1 MKKILSTLG
10 TIILSLATAFSL
22 NAQSISINQAIVQQP
37 PYHVGDTLT
46 MTYTVTN
53 TSTNPRY
60 FWLRYQYNNQA
71 LQFVPNSTVFSQGTS
86 SQTYYTSWS
95 NYQFTSNPN
104 FSVGDLYNQY
114 HTTPWNYVSNNSWNV
129 GQLTVQ
135 RTDAAINGVIATQKY
150 ILLDQNNYNNIH
162 KLDMSYGIDVNGS
175 NITTINS
182 NVLNLTIPSS
192 NILGNSSAYK
202 IMIAFP
208 SGDTTITHLNAQL
221 MNLNADGTTNWS
233 VAPIAQTK
241 FNAQGIAT
249 FTGLK
254 VGQKFAAYVT
264 PSFHLSYLD
273 NIVTVSDAYK
283 AFLGVSEVGLTGT
296 SNYFTYPTLQ
306 KMIGNVSKSD
316 TTFDNNDAYY
326 LFSYVMGIDMSSNTN
341 IPTSTA
347 NTMSF
352 FSGKYKNWA
361 AGLTMDHT
369 FIIDSVA
376 QVDTLAYA
384 YGGDLNF
391 SHSTDPS
398 LIPGSVTGL
407 SVKTPSVG
415 TGTIAAFDVTQ
426 GFTPG
431 GLASVSY
438 NDTLS
443 LSSTVVNGNV
453 ILTGTLTASNL
464 AGLEVI
470 LQYDN
475 SKLTLQNVNFDAG
488 STITN
493 FSTINGNRLTFGSI
507 DQIKTA
513 RIKPGVAYTLT
524 FTTNTPLTDA
534 TGLFFTVL
542 SDAVDGNGNKV
553 NLIVE

>member
-1 MKKILSTLG
+1 
-10 TIILSLATAFSL
+10 
-22 NAQSISINQAIVQQP
+22 
-37 PYHVGDTLT
+37 
-46 MTYTVTN
+46 
-53 TSTNPRY
+53 
-60 FWLRYQYNNQA
+60 
-71 LQFVPNSTVFSQGTS
+71 
-86 SQTYYTSWS
+86 
-95 NYQFTSNPN
+95 
-104 FSVGDLYNQY
+104 
-114 HTTPWNYVSNNSWNV
+114 
-129 GQLTVQ
+129 
-135 RTDAAINGVIATQKY
+135 
-150 ILLDQNNYNNIH
+150 
-162 KLDMSYGIDVNGS
+162 
-175 NITTINS
+175 
-182 NVLNLTIPSS
+182 
-192 NILGNSSAYK
+192 
-202 IMIAFP
+202 
-208 SGDTTITHLNAQL
+208 
-221 MNLNADGTTNWS
+221 
-233 VAPIAQTK
+233 
-241 FNAQGIAT
+241 
-249 FTGLK
+249 
-254 VGQKFAAYVT
+254 
-264 PSFHLSYLD
+264 
-273 NIVTVSDAYK
+273 
-283 AFLGVSEVGLTGT
+283 
-296 SNYFTYPTLQ
+296 
-306 KMIGNVSKSD
+306 
-316 TTFDNNDAYY
+316 
-326 LFSYVMGIDMSSNTN
+326 
-341 IPTSTA
+341 
-347 NTMSF
+347 
-352 FSGKYKNWA
+352 
-361 AGLTMDHT
+361 
-369 FIIDSVA
+369 
-376 QVDTLAYA
+376 LAYA